1 MDIEKRDEEQYLLL
15 NKKLQKDIAY
25 YMPDNTVI
33 ERLADFFSVF
43 SDATRIRIL
52 TALSITEMCVNDI
65 SKVLMLNQT
74 TVSHQ
79 LRLLKGQGAVKQNR
93 QGKIIFYSLA
103 DDKINE
109 VMCSGVEHIGY

>member
-1 MDIEKRDEEQYLLL
+1 MEQNNEYLLL
-15 NKKLQKDIAY
+15 NKKLQKDVAY
-25 YMPDNTVI
+25 YMPENGVL

-43 SDATRIRIL
+43 SDVTRIRIL

-65 SKVLMLNQT
+65 SKILCLNQT

-79 LRLLKGQGAVKQNR
+79 LKLLKNQGAVKQNR
-93 QGKIIFYSLA
+93 QGKIIFYSIA

-109 VMCSGVEHIGY
+109 VMCSGVEYLGY

>member
-1 MDIEKRDEEQYLLL
+1 MKEERQEYLLL
-15 NKKLQKDIAY
+15 NKKLQKDVAY
-25 YMPDNTVI
+25 YMPENDVI
-33 ERLADFFSVF
+33 ERLADFFGVF
-43 SDATRIRIL
+43 SDVTRIRIL

-79 LRLLKGQGAVKQNR
+79 LRLLKNQGAVKQTR
-93 QGKIIFYSLA
+93 QGKIIFYSIA

-109 VMCSGVEHIGY
+109 VMCSGVEYLGY